1 MLVVVLLLAIVAAK
15 SCASRD
21 TEVSSDEAIEIARD
35 EIDYAPDR
43 VMVRFT
49 PRGVDSRPYWA
60 VSLSTLDTAGN
71 FERVTVVLVNA
82 RTGDVEEIN
91 RQGR

>member
-1 MLVVVLLLAIVAAK
+1 MIAVVFAVALVAAK
-15 SCASRD
+15 TCASRD

-35 EIDYAPDR
+35 EVDFEPDR

-60 VSLSTLDTAGN
+60 VSFSTLDEAGQVDA
-71 FERVTVVLVNA
+71 VTVVLVNA
-82 RTGDVEEIN
+82 RSGAVEQVE
-91 RQGR
+91 RDDG